1 MSRLNYILIGVG
13 ALVIGLLSCVFIIDE
28 REQAIVLAF
37 GRVDREITE
46 PGLHLKLPAPFNTLV
61 KYDKRILPLETR
73 EVTVLPV
80 DGKRRVVAAFARW
93 RIADMRRFREAVS
106 DESGARPRLE
116 RILNDSLGKILG
128 SESADSVL
136 SNKRPELLEQATKL
150 AGDEAEKLGV
160 EVVDVRIRT
169 WFLPE
174 QTLAAT
180 YNRMV
185 EDRNAVA
192 QGLRASGGEK
202 ARTIRARAEKEAVEI
217 VAEAQRS
224 AAVVMG
230 TADAER
236 NAIFA
241 EAYGRDEEFFAFQR
255 SLSAY
260 EKALKGGN
268 SSMVMTPDSDFFEYL
283 RDQNGASAS
292 QR

>member
-1 MSRLNYILIGVG
+1 MKKSNMILVAIGAILLG
-13 ALVIGLLSCVFIIDE
+13 ILSCIFIIDE
-28 REQAIVLAF
+28 REQAIILAF
-37 GRVDREITE
+37 GRVEREIKD
-46 PGLHLKLPAPFNTLV
+46 PGLHFKLPAPFNTLV

-106 DESGARPRLE
+106 DEAGARPRLE

-128 SESADSVL
+128 SEAAGSVL
-136 SNKRPELLEQATKL
+136 SNKRPELLQQATKL
-150 AGDEAEKLGV
+150 AGDEAQKLGV

-169 WFLPE
+169 WFLPQ

-192 QGLRASGGEK
+192 RGLRASGEEK
-202 ARTIRARAEKEAVEI
+202 ARTIRATAEKESVEI
-217 VAEAQRS
+217 VAEAERQ

-241 EAYGRDEEFFAFQR
+241 EAYGRDGEFFAFQR
-255 SLSAY
+255 SLKAY
-260 EKALKGGN
+260 EKALVGKN
-268 SSMVMTPDSDFFEYL
+268 SSMVMSPDSDFFEYL
-283 RDQNGASAS
+283 RDQNGASNS
-292 QR
+292 NP